1 MENNTEVKSVFVELQ
16 LLEKRLAELETDYAA
31 AEAERRGRPG
41 AAAEN
46 PEGARIAEIRRL
58 VARLKE
64 DATCDSCDAVL
75 KEKQLADLKKDAAQA
90 QARLAALSQELK
102 APRRAPHP
110 AGEVAEDLRLTA
122 GEDHAHNL
130 LEEERRDFKTHYDAL
145 EKEFE
150 DREKQLLEENRA
162 QKEAALKSEMETERL
177 RTDLLLAQERRAAAE
192 SKASSLALEIM
203 ELNVYAKSAA
213 AALKDKDLEIADLKR
228 ALEEAGRPKT

>member
-1 MENNTEVKSVFVELQ
+1 MSMSSQTPAPKQGLRAW
-16 LLEKRLAELETDYAA
+16 LLTDTPTS
-31 AEAERRGRPG
+31 RR
-41 AAAEN
+41 
-46 PEGARIAEIRRL
+46 
-58 VARLKE
+58 
-64 DATCDSCDAVL
+64 
-75 KEKQLADLKKDAAQA
+75 
-90 QARLAALSQELK
+90 QARLAALSQELG
-102 APRRAPHP
+102 APLRAPHP
-110 AGEVAEDLRLTA
+110 AGEVAVDLGLTA

-130 LEEERRDFKTHYDAL
+130 LEGERRDFKTHYDAL

-228 ALEEAGRPKT
+228 ALEAAGRPKP